1 MDPLTPAD
9 TYTIWNS
16 IWCVK
21 EGNVLNM
28 HSWSDIKAWN
38 AHVIHLGW
46 WLREQ
51 LIPQFMHY
59 AVFGIICTVSRSDT
73 SDFIAFFSFSVDAPW
88 KEKTSFKV
96 YCYTLCSLCRVR
108 YLCYCNLPFT
118 TTLSQIYKL
127 QLVSTFPLIIQ
138 YSGIRY
144 LTKENP
150 IVFTIDWICGHN
162 THVIR
167 QLKKFNNL
175 WETILNW
182 LET

>member
-1 MDPLTPAD
+1 MRMLSTLAGGFD
-9 TYTIWNS
+9 
-16 IWCVK
+16 
-21 EGNVLNM
+21 
-28 HSWSDIKAWN
+28 
-38 AHVIHLGW
+38 
-46 WLREQ
+46 EQ

-150 IVFTIDWICGHN
+150 IVFTINWICGHN

-175 WETILNW
+175 
-182 LET
+182 